1 MYKNLYING
10 CSFTAGNKLPE
21 NEIWPYLL
29 SKKLNLK
36 LINHSINGNSMQS
49 IAYHSVN
56 YLSTL
61 DSKETLVVIGLTWP
75 TRYMVSLLDS
85 QVNVTPATFG
95 REEVLLSGD
104 RRLHPY
110 SIENLDKYHQ
120 DDYRANLDVIIKF
133 ADYYKA
139 QLKNNSDE
147 LYNNQLL
154 NQYTQIVYL
163 QSFLKANKFKYNF
176 IDFGSFNNH
185 PQLEYNSN
193 LPIFKSIDKSKI
205 IKLEDNKY
213 NHGPTSHPTAEHC
226 REISDI
232 IFNVVK

>member
-10 CSFTAGNKLPE
+10 CSFTAGNKLSE

-75 TRYMVSLLDS
+75 TRYMVPLLDS

-95 REEVLLSGD
+95 REEVLLS

-110 SIENLDKYHQ
+110 SIENLKKYGHE
-120 DDYRANLDVIIKF
+120 DYRANLDVILKF

-139 QLKNNSDE
+139 QLKNNSEE

-176 IDFGSFNNH
+176 IDFGSFNEH

-205 IKLEDNKY
+205 IKLENNKY
-213 NHGPTSHPTAEHC
+213 NDGPTCHPTAEHC
-226 REISDI
+226 KEISDI

>member
-10 CSFTAGNKLPE
+10 CSFTAGNKLSE

-75 TRYMVSLLDS
+75 TRYMVPLLDS
-85 QVNVTPATFG
+85 QVNVTPTFG
-95 REEVLLSGD
+95 REEVLLS

-110 SIENLDKYHQ
+110 SIENLKKYGHE
-120 DDYRANLDVIIKF
+120 DYRANLDVILKF

-139 QLKNNSDE
+139 QLKNNSEE

-176 IDFGSFNNH
+176 IDFGSFNKH

-205 IKLEDNKY
+205 IKLENNKY
-213 NHGPTSHPTAEHC
+213 NDGPTCHPTAEHC
-226 REISDI
+226 KEISDI